1 MLPAA
6 GIGSLKP
13 GPPSP
18 QGSPMQVVRRTK
30 SYAAS
35 KATKP
40 MKPPVAATP
49 ADELVP
55 PVTGQ
60 GITWAN
66 AVSAAS
72 QENGPHGLTD
82 ITALTGIVDG
92 AKKNTA
98 ATVMVAIIRRSFI
111 CRPQRLLID
120 GRYFQLSSALHRAY
134 RQRSTAAALH
144 VRFSNRPFEVKH
156 FQTIH
161 HCSVDVAHG
170 LALRL

>member
-144 VRFSNRPFEVKH
+144 VRFGPKADKRGRSWIVR
-156 FQTIH
+156 
-161 HCSVDVAHG
+161 
-170 LALRL
+170 